1 MIIWRLLTPQYSTLF
16 KKVLTLTKARVVVE
30 CDNVFKTYEDSDLKV
45 EVLKGLDFK
54 VSQGE
59 FVAIVGAS
67 GSGKTTLIN
76 LLALLDQPTSG
87 EIRIDGEA
95 LNGKNDNELSL
106 IRRHKIGI
114 VFQGFYLLDIMNG
127 RENVEVPMIFADLSK
142 EERVQKAL
150 DLLDMVGMRDSAE
163 QYPNEMSGGQ
173 MQRVALAR
181 ALANEPII
189 MLADEPTGNLDTA
202 TGTEIIKIFQELAH
216 VHGKAMIVA
225 THDPEVA
232 SAADRILVLRYGTLH
247 RDTSM
252 YGRDTDVEED
262 TE

>member
-1 MIIWRLLTPQYSTLF
+1 M
-16 KKVLTLTKARVVVE
+16 TKNRIVIDCKE
-30 CDNVFKTYEDSDLKV
+30 VFKNYEDGDLRV
-45 EVLKGLDFK
+45 EVLKGLDFQ
-54 VSQGE
+54 VRQGE

-76 LLALLDQPTSG
+76 LLALLDQPTDG
-87 EIRIDGEA
+87 KIKIDGEL
-95 LNGKNDNELSL
+95 LNGKNDKELSL
-106 IRRHKIGI
+106 LRRHKIGI
-114 VFQGFYLLDIMNG
+114 VFQGFYLLDIMNA

-142 EERVQKAL
+142 EERIQRAL

-173 MQRVALAR
+173 MQRVAVAR

-189 MLADEPTGNLDTA
+189 LLADEPTGNLDTA
-202 TGTEIIKIFQELAH
+202 TGIEIIRLFQELAH

-232 SAADRILVLRYGTLH
+232 SAADRILVLRYGKLH

-252 YGRDTDVEED
+252 YGRDIDGEEG
-262 TE
+262 